1 MKKSDFYTCQSQE
14 KSDFSLAHLF
24 PNTFVGILNRCT
36 DSFAPP
42 LADIAMEVLMNR
54 PIHCVSLPALLVVV
68 FTVVLEPS
76 FFAVFAQNREADS
89 VLAIG
94 QTHLKKGMDQLKS
107 GEKSKA
113 LREFSKAADC
123 FADHQDYLRTKLDS
137 IKPMYESFLARD
149 PQSPLFT
156 YLMGRWYSSAQ
167 RDSVG
172 QMKAIA
178 FYEAALKIEPRFA
191 WPYHGLA
198 TLNTRKSD
206 YEGAVKYYLKAIEAD
221 PDFDIGY
228 LYLASSY
235 ERLGKEA
242 EALKVRKKLLER
254 DSTSYGATF
263 AMLEIARKS
272 KALQEKEELYQK
284 VIRLTEIGWLR
295 EGTYRELLWARLSEK
310 PDSAVSLARRL
321 LSPDMT
327 IERYTRQTAQLV
339 IFHAMKKTNREGIP
353 TYAKGLL
360 GEPDPM
366 LLGQIGVFCLDSL
379 QHVEVALQ
387 CLRNAYNVCTKDHV
401 DGTVIHGS
409 AIPIERLVQ
418 VADETKQGF
427 IAPKLGQAYFQ
438 LKDYDNAEKLFRE
451 SVGYAVKKSY
461 PFALYW
467 LGYTLEAKG
476 NEDEAIKWL
485 TQGLAIKHDDQAM
498 AKLEKLMAES
508 AGKQAAAERINAER
522 RKSAKPAPDFV
533 LVSLAGDSVQLSRLK
548 GKVVILDFWATWC
561 GPCVSELPN
570 LVKLYER
577 YTGNPNVLFFSID
590 VNEPAAT
597 ILPFM
602 KKNGYSFNVLLGNET
617 SVSKAY
623 DVGGIPTK
631 FLIDRNGKIQFKHI
645 GGGPEPKVIDEL
657 SREIDELLAVAA
669 D

>member
-1 MKKSDFYTCQSQE
+1 M
-14 KSDFSLAHLF
+14 H
-24 PNTFVGILNRCT
+24 
-36 DSFAPP
+36 
-42 LADIAMEVLMNR
+42 R
-54 PIHCVSLPALLVVV
+54 PIRCLSLPVLLVVV
-68 FTVVLEPS
+68 FTLVLEPS
-76 FFAVFAQNREADS
+76 LFAVFAQNKEADS
-89 VLAIG
+89 VFAIG
-94 QTHLKKGMDQLKS
+94 QTHLKKGMDLLKS

-123 FADHQDYLRTKLDS
+123 FADHQDYLRSKLDS
-137 IKPMYESFLARD
+137 IKPMYESFLAKD

-156 YLMGRWYSSAQ
+156 FLMGRWYAAAQ

-172 QMKAIA
+172 QMKAFA
-178 FYEAALKIEPRFA
+178 FYEAALKMEPKFA

-198 TLNTRKSD
+198 TLSTRKSD

-263 AMLEIARKS
+263 AMLELARKS

-284 VIRLTEIGWLR
+284 VIRLTEICWLR
-295 EGTYRELLWARLSEK
+295 EGTYRELLWARLGEK

-327 IERYTRQTAQLV
+327 IERYTRQTAQLM
-339 IFHAMKKTNREGIP
+339 IFNAMKKTNRDEIP
-353 TYAKGLL
+353 AYAKGVLD
-360 GEPDPM
+360 EPDPM

-379 QHVEVALQ
+379 QNVEVAVE

-409 AIPIERLVQ
+409 AISVEKLVQ

-427 IAPKLGQAYFQ
+427 IAPKLGEAYFQ

-451 SVGYAVKKSY
+451 SVDYALKKSY
-461 PFALYW
+461 PPALYR

-476 NEDEAIKWL
+476 NKDEAIKWL
-485 TQGLAIKHDDQAM
+485 TQGLAIKHDDRAM
-498 AKLEKLMAES
+498 ATLEKLLAES
-508 AGKQAAAERINAER
+508 AGKQAAAERIGAER
-522 RKSAKPAPDFV
+522 RKSARPAPDFT
-533 LVSLAGDSVQLSRLK
+533 LATLKGESIQLSNLQ
-548 GKVVILDFWATWC
+548 GKVVMLDFWATWC
-561 GPCVSELPN
+561 GPCVSELSN
-570 LVKLYER
+570 LAKLYEK
-577 YTGNPNVLFFSID
+577 YSKNQNVVFLSID
-590 VNEPAAT
+590 TNEPATT
-597 ILPFM
+597 IKPFM
-602 KKNGYSFNVLLGNET
+602 EKNGYSFTVLLGNQT
-617 SVSKAY
+617 SVPQQY
-623 DVGGIPTK
+623 GVEGIPTK

-657 SREIDELLAVAA
+657 SREIDELLAVRA